1 MSTFVQC
8 YKQNNNELC
17 NIKKKLQNKIKN
29 IGYFYLAETMSF
41 SDIEDLREINEVVNI
56 LVFSKMAAAG

>member
-1 MSTFVQC
+1 M
-8 YKQNNNELC
+8 
-17 NIKKKLQNKIKN
+17 KKKLQNKIKN
-29 IGYFYLAETMSF
+29 IRYFYLAEAMSY